1 MDEILNT
8 IMGRIPRP
16 SNPFASRRWKTF
28 SVADWNAAEMEKG
41 GIVEWREW
49 KDKGNALFKAK
60 DYAGARAMYGKA
72 RLLALGPYRSGAVKA
87 WFDALQAA
95 PAHTARRQVFD
106 IEPLVGQVLKFLPRT
121 FSRKSPLDGK
131 PYGAPNNAA
140 AVCSAN
146 ISAAWLLEGEPENAR
161 KEARFARRTDPSYL
175 KAHRRELA
183 ALQALHLK
191 AMRKERQAT
200 AIRELKEGHVYP
212 DRRQAMRK
220 VFAKYATAIKEKNEE
235 LADYEQARAA
245 YPTEALA
252 LLTAGWIGHELASF
266 VYGPVRFLEC
276 VTWLRD
282 GPLKNWRKCEARAS
296 LVPFQGGQVL
306 MLSLC
311 YTEADGM
318 DNVINCLDW
327 ITVDNANGDLADKPP
342 QGVASEQSLKYAP
355 MRINMF
361 IEELQEGGLEVV
373 TVMLGQG
380 LTEHVD
386 LVDKTLREGSPVMK
400 VPTFQDVLVYHAA
413 STAASED
420 NGIPLNPDPRSYDA
434 IQRRTKPEPDRT
446 RLQDWINN

>member
-1 MDEILNT
+1 MDEI
-8 IMGRIPRP
+8 IEAMMGRLPLWGLPARP
-16 SNPFASRRWKTF
+16 SNPFASRRWKQF
-28 SVADWNAAEMEKG
+28 SAADWHANEMERAG
-41 GIVEWREW
+41 LVEWKEW
-49 KDKGNALFKAK
+49 KDRGNALFKDK
-60 DYAGARAMYGKA
+60 DYGGARAMYGKA
-72 RLLALGPYRSGAVKA
+72 CILAVDPFRNGGINGF
-87 WFDALQAA
+87 FDALSAW
-95 PAHTARRQVFD
+95 PAHTAPRQFLD
-106 IEPLVGQVLKFLPRT
+106 IKELVGQVFKYLPHMA
-121 FSRKSPLDGK
+121 SREHDGTTYH
-131 PYGAPNNAA
+131 PPNNAM
-140 AVCSAN
+140 AVCYAN
-146 ISAAWLLEGEPENAR
+146 TSAAWLLDGQPQKALKAAKR
-161 KEARFARRTDPSYL
+161 ATRTDPGYI
-175 KAHRRELA
+175 KAHRRELN
-183 ALQALHLK
+183 ALQALQRSQPK
-191 AMRKERQAT
+191 R
-200 AIRELKEGHVYP
+200 VP
-212 DRRQAMRK
+212 DRKLFERYSKAVR
-220 VFAKYATAIKEKNEE
+220 EKREE

-252 LLTAGWIGHELASF
+252 LLTAGWLDHERAMF
-266 VYGPVRFLEC
+266 IYGPVRFLEC

-420 NGIPLNPDPRSYDA
+420 NGIPLNPDPRSFDA